1 MDEKTVDRIAQVAE
15 EIAQPQT
22 AGMSGQN
29 VPAGA
34 LGEFVEKLRTPEAKW
49 RIQPFWFWNG
59 DLEDEEITRQI
70 AEMAEQGVGG
80 FFVCARQ
87 GMHVPYLSD
96 AWFAKVRVAAEAA
109 LEHGLEVWL
118 YDEYPYPS
126 GIAGGEV
133 ILEHPDAKQR
143 MLVHRTLGAAGGEL
157 CVSEL
162 PWGRVLSARAIP
174 RAAGGELDW
183 ERSVDIRRYIGNDQ
197 VQPVFQK
204 TGLTAYNQ
212 KRFFTYQTVQKLQW
226 APPAGDWE
234 VHIFLEEEIEDFKY
248 YGTFVDPC
256 HKEAMATFIRLTHQ
270 RYADELGAY
279 FGRPIRGMFTDEIA
293 PLGKVPWSPRVPEAF
308 LNRRGYRIEEHLE
321 ALIGG
326 LAWDG
331 AGASTGCAPGAEAA
345 GETARAEGSGVS
357 GLADGTAAENAGAA
371 GAQRLPVAR
380 VRYDFYLT
388 VHELLQESYHQPVS
402 AWCEQY
408 GLHYVTEVP
417 SMRLSTQAHSHV
429 PGGDSAHEKIG
440 RSLDWILDKYT
451 ADLRANP
458 KMVSSVSAQYGRE
471 RALIECFHSVGWSM
485 TLQDARWMID
495 RMAAMGINFYNFHA
509 FFYTLDG
516 MTQHDAPPSQ
526 FDQNPY
532 WKHFRRLGDY
542 TGRISKL
549 MGTGRAVRRIAM
561 LDPATTLWTML
572 ANPLHKHDY
581 GGSDEKEESRHAA
594 YKRYWIELCKTLLQA
609 RRDYDHLDPHT
620 LAERGVVED
629 GVIRVGDAAYELVL
643 LPPLT
648 NLESRAWDK
657 LKRFIDAGGQVI
669 AMGMLPHESIEGDD
683 RVAREMRAAF
693 GLSADAA
700 GAADFWGERGSAA
713 TEGGGENELPVVR
726 SAEGQRQEAAT
737 CGANDEVAASAAQE
751 RLSFVDGGSQFSEEV
766 RGAMLDLLD
775 QKLPEQVRLESEARS
790 LLVHQRDVAAG
801 VRAVFATHQ
810 EDGEVT
816 AELIIDGRVLEQ
828 AAAGSNPGNLE
839 TDQLSA
845 WSYDLETGQVTALA
859 LRQADGNEASYQVTL
874 RFAPYQSHVVLI
886 SSGEATAA
894 CTGSVS
900 AKPSEL
906 KLSVAGPWRMAPLR
920 DNAIRFDAF
929 DMSVRRPDESA
940 APLGGTF
947 RADAKTFID
956 QLGEAV
962 AAGITLPLAFEQPF
976 GTPVRTAIAYPLQAS
991 YEAVFEVDV
1000 LPERCQ
1006 LLMDRSAIGGTWR
1019 LMVNGHAL
1027 TEADFD
1033 DVRFYD
1039 NSNVSCEVAP
1049 LLTTGEN
1056 RLTVEVEIGSDWHG
1070 VTDAIY
1076 LVGAFGVSF
1085 AAPNHPR
1092 MTKLPTQAELKAAPY
1107 PGLPYYAGDLV
1118 FSRTFELGAEELPG
1132 GERFR
1137 LVFAD
1142 FDSAFH
1148 DCAAVSVNGHALG
1161 LRPWTP
1167 YSWVGDTA
1175 ILKPGPNRVEVTVT
1189 STLIGLLEGRYFDKA
1204 SHTLP
1209 SVQEHPLFRAAK

>member
-1 MDEKTVDRIAQVAE
+1 MDEKTVDRIGWGTE
-15 EIAQPQT
+15 EIAPPQT
-22 AGMSGQN
+22 AGVSGQV

-34 LGEFVEKLRTPEAKW
+34 LGEFVHQLHTPEAKW

-59 DLEDEEITRQI
+59 DLEDGEITRQI

-96 AWFAKVRVAAEAA
+96 AWFAKVRVASEAA

-143 MLVHRTLGAAGGEL
+143 MLVHRTLSAAGGEV

-174 RAAGGELDW
+174 RAPGGELDW

-204 TGLTAYNQ
+204 AGLTAYNQ
-212 KRFFTYQTVQKLQW
+212 KRFFTYETVQKLQW
-226 APPAGDWE
+226 TPPAGDWE

-256 HKEAMATFIRLTHQ
+256 HKEAMQTFIRLTHQ

-279 FGRPIRGMFTDEIA
+279 FGRPIKGMFTDEIA

-326 LAWDG
+326 PAWDAAEEAST
-331 AGASTGCAPGAEAA
+331 AGAE
-345 GETARAEGSGVS
+345 
-357 GLADGTAAENAGAA
+357 
-371 GAQRLPVAR
+371 RLPVAR

-408 GLHYVTEVP
+408 GLQYVTEVP

-561 LDPATTLWTML
+561 LDPATTLWAML

-581 GGSDEKEESRHAA
+581 GGSDENEESRHAA
-594 YKRYWIELCKTLLQA
+594 YKRYWIELCKTMLQA

-629 GVIRVGDAAYELVL
+629 GVIRVGDATYELVL

-657 LKRFIDAGGQVI
+657 LKSFIDSGGQVI
-669 AMGMLPHESIEGDD
+669 AMGMLPHEAIEGDD
-683 RVAREMRAAF
+683 RVAREIRAAF
-693 GLSADAA
+693 GLTADAA
-700 GAADFWGERGSAA
+700 GAADFWAERSSAV
-713 TEGGGENELPVVR
+713 TGG
-726 SAEGQRQEAAT
+726 AQE
-737 CGANDEVAASAAQE
+737 EVAASAAQE
-751 RLSFVDGGSQFSEEV
+751 RVRFVTSGSQFTNEARV
-766 RGAMLDLLD
+766 TLLDMLD
-775 QKLPEQVRLESEARS
+775 QQLPERVRLESAARS
-790 LLVHQRDVAAG
+790 LLIQQRDVAPD

-816 AELIIDGRVLEQ
+816 AELVIDGSVLEQ
-828 AAAGSNPGNLE
+828 AATGSNRGI
-839 TDQLSA
+839 DQLSA

-859 LRQADGNEASYQVTL
+859 LRQAEGNEAAYQISL

-886 SSGEATAA
+886 TTDEAGAA
-894 CTGSVS
+894 RPDTVRIEL
-900 AKPSEL
+900 SEL
-906 KLSVAGPWRMAPLR
+906 TLPVAGPWSIAPLR

-929 DMSVRRPDESA
+929 DISVRRPDASA

-962 AAGITLPLAFEQPF
+962 AAGVTLPLAFEQPF
-976 GTPVRTAIAYPLQAS
+976 GTPVRTAIAYPLYAS
-991 YEAVFEVDV
+991 YEVVFEVGA
-1000 LPERCQ
+1000 LPEHCQ
-1006 LLMDRSAIGGTWR
+1006 VLMDRSAIGGTWR
-1019 LMVNGHAL
+1019 MTVNGHTL

-1033 DVRFYD
+1033 AVRFYD

-1056 RLTVEVEIGSDWHG
+1056 RLTVEVEISNDWHG

-1076 LVGAFGVSF
+1076 LVGPFGVSF
-1085 AAPNHPR
+1085 AAPNRPR
-1092 MTKLPTQAELKAAPY
+1092 MTEQPTQAELKAAPY

-1148 DCAAVSVNGHALG
+1148 DCAAVSVNGHTLG

-1167 YSWVGDTA
+1167 YSWEGDTA
-1175 ILKPGPNRVEVTVT
+1175 ILKPGANAVEVTVT
-1189 STLIGLLEGRYFDKA
+1189 TTLIGLLEGRYFDKA

-1209 SVQEHPLFRAAK
+1209 SVQEHPLFRTIE